1 VKGPSWRLHCRSER
15 ITHHSPAGAAEEQRR
30 ISELGLLQ
38 LACHTCA
45 PRRWA
50 WRSGPTVQKTRRSC
64 MPFSSERQCL
74 RSGPAQTRP
83 SHHAERQW
91 IESAEMGK
99 DMANK
104 QSGPSSRS
112 KEPSFGEFV
121 ARHERERAAL
131 EFLFPSEAAGTNTLA
146 TALQRRPSLPPPFR
160 ELKDHPCSDC
170 LKRRLARTAEM
181 HTRRIYWSGCAGWVP
196 GLPGAAWKTRRGPKP
211 RDGDDLRE
219 VDRNRR
225 AETRSAEAWPR
236 PSTEP
241 LSHERLAINAS

>member
-1 VKGPSWRLHCRSER
+1 VKGSRTTRPL
-15 ITHHSPAGAAEEQRR
+15 EQRR
-30 ISELGLLQ
+30 SSGGYPN
-38 LACHTCA
+38 LACSNSPVTPALRDGGRGARARPCRKPDVLACLLALNANACA
-45 PRRWA
+45 PDRLRRD
-50 WRSGPTVQKTRRSC
+50 RLI
-64 MPFSSERQCL
+64 ML
-74 RSGPAQTRP
+74 RDK
-83 SHHAERQW
+83 W

>member
-1 VKGPSWRLHCRSER
+1 
-15 ITHHSPAGAAEEQRR
+15 
-30 ISELGLLQ
+30 
-38 LACHTCA
+38 
-45 PRRWA
+45 
-50 WRSGPTVQKTRRSC
+50 
-64 MPFSSERQCL
+64 ML
-74 RSGPAQTRP
+74 RDK
-83 SHHAERQW
+83 W

-196 GLPGAAWKTRRGPKP
+196 AFREPRGRPGGARSPETAMIYEKWIEIGAPKLGRPKLGPGHP
-211 RDGDDLRE
+211 RSRFH
-219 VDRNRR
+219 
-225 AETRSAEAWPR
+225 TSA
-236 PSTEP
+236 
-241 LSHERLAINAS
+241 